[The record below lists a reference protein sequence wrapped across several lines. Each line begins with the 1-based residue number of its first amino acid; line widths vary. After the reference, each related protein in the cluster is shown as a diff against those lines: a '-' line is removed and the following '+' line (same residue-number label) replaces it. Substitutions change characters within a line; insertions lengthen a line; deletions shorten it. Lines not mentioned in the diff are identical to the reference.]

1 MKRYCPQCKVRFVN
15 TNTCDPQ
22 RFERRMK
29 RNEEKAAI
37 RLKKVEDEMYGYER
51 PIYKKPQEFKLA
63 DLPASGDQA
72 ILGGGGKNKGRGKGA
87 KGDDSE
93 EEGGVDTDPAGRALR
108 RKENNPPKQ
117 VMKKAGEVEVALPM
131 KKRTNG
137 ANAEAKE
144 TVLPGQREEDL
155 SAELLHQLASLNK
168 GKAALMNE
176 VVAQAE
182 ERVKSADE
190 FQASTTAPRKVGG
203 KLKMGGSASGSGS
216 RPPSQ
221 PSSLAGSKGP
231 SAAGPKGGSK
241 KSSKRTS
248 GGGGGGAAAA
258 ASKGPSADPAM
269 RADAKGDKFDLL
281 LA

>member
-15 TNTCDPQ
+15 TSTCDPQ

-144 TVLPGQREEDL
+144 TVLLDKGGGSLSGALAPISLIEQRQG
-155 SAELLHQLASLNK
+155 SAIN
-168 GKAALMNE
+168 G
-176 VVAQAE
+176 VVAQTE

-190 FQASTTAPRKVGG
+190 FKRRLRHLGRLEASSRWRLCLCLRVRSRCLSAWQFSRLEGASLLAPRVEQEEQQTHQWWWWWWCCQ
-203 KLKMGGSASGSGS
+203 LPRRA
-216 RPPSQ
+216 
-221 PSSLAGSKGP
+221 LACPCDEG
-231 SAAGPKGGSK
+231 
-241 KSSKRTS
+241 RCQ
-248 GGGGGGAAAA
+248 
-258 ASKGPSADPAM
+258 
-269 RADAKGDKFDLL
+269 GDKFDLL